1 MVSLDRILRQRR
13 ARTSRPSTRRRQST
27 RARALGVSRAPRRQ
41 SPLFPRGTGA
51 TVAKSQQ
58 RRGGRR
64 PLFPRGTGATV
75 AKSIQRRGSRTV
87 RDEGLTAEDLAALLL
102 AGGGF
107 GGGGG
112 GGGGGLSAADRRAE
126 ISLQGRLDDQAA
138 KDQRDFDADQAR
150 IAQEIEDKRIADA
163 LEERRQSDIRGLRG
177 ERQSRFVDLIG
188 RDQARAVL
196 FALGLGPQADIFTA
210 RASQLESTLPALK
223 GARTLELETE
233 AALAQLLG
241 KDIDIGARGVSGLG
255 PAQGAAT
262 AFQRGG
268 LSAQQ
273 LLSSAFG
280 VGDLG
285 TGRQPGIGADELRR
299 IVESVTPRGS
309 LV

>member
-1 MVSLDRILRQRR
+1 MVSLDRILKQRR
-13 ARTSRPSTRRRQST
+13 SRTKP
-27 RARALGVSRAPRRQ
+27 RARALSASRRPTGGALDRLARLRRQ
-41 SPLFPRGTGA
+41 ARVTPERVPA
-51 TVAKSQQ
+51 TVPIRGFNVST
-58 RRGGRR
+58 RGGTRQ
-64 PLFPRGTGATV
+64 PEPRD
-75 AKSIQRRGSRTV
+75 K
-87 RDEGLTAEDLAALLL
+87 ELTAEELAALL
-102 AGGGF
+102 AGLGDGGE
-107 GGGGG
+107 
-112 GGGGGLSAADRRAE
+112 GGGLSAADRQAEIRLESRLGAEESARRRTFERQEALRERAARAE
-126 ISLQGRLDDQAA
+126 EMRQQ
-138 KDQRDFDADQAR
+138 
-150 IAQEIEDKRIADA
+150 

-241 KDIDIGARGVSGLG
+241 KDIDIGAQGVSGIG

-273 LLSSAFG
+273 LLASAFG

-285 TGRQPGIGADELRR
+285 TGRQPGIGADELLR
-299 IVESVTPRGS
+299 IVQSVTPVGN
-309 LV
+309 L

>member
-1 MVSLDRILRQRR
+1 MVSLDRILAQRR
-13 ARTSRPSTRRRQST
+13 RRNVPVSRRIPPREERARFT
-27 RARALGVSRAPRRQ
+27 RATQREAAQRKRRVTTQ
-41 SPLFPRGTGA
+41 PTG
-51 TVAKSQQ
+51 
-58 RRGGRR
+58 G
-64 PLFPRGTGATV
+64 
-75 AKSIQRRGSRTV
+75 I
-87 RDEGLTAEDLAALLL
+87 TAEELAALLGG
-102 AGGGF
+102 GGGF

-112 GGGGGLSAADRRAE
+112 GGGGLSAAERQAE
-126 ISLQGRLDDQAA
+126 IRLEAGLSTQAA
-138 KDQRDFDADQAR
+138 QAQRDFDAEQAR
-150 IAQEIEDKRIADA
+150 IAQAIEDKRIADA
-163 LEERRQSDIRGLRG
+163 LEERRQSDIRGLRS

-241 KDIDIGARGVSGLG
+241 NTVDIGAKGVSGLG
-255 PAQGAAT
+255 TAQGAAT

-273 LLSSAFG
+273 LLASAFG

-285 TGRQPGIGADELRR
+285 TGRQPGIGADELLR
-299 IVESVTPRGS
+299 IVQSVTPRGN
-309 LV
+309 L

>member
-1 MVSLDRILRQRR
+1 MASIESILRARR
-13 ARTSRPSTRRRQST
+13 ASRTPTRRPVVDAFTQLAKARRQARTSPESVRSTFRLGGVNVPTGGTRQ
-27 RARALGVSRAPRRQ
+27 P
-41 SPLFPRGTGA
+41 
-51 TVAKSQQ
+51 
-58 RRGGRR
+58 GRR
-64 PLFPRGTGATV
+64 DDVDVDALIA
-75 AKSIQRRGSRTV
+75 AI
-87 RDEGLTAEDLAALLL
+87 LAGQ
-102 AGGGF
+102 GGGF

-112 GGGGGLSAADRRAE
+112 GGGGRTQADE
-126 ISLQGRLDDQAA
+126 IAFLREQSRLGGIAA
-138 KDQRDFDADQAR
+138 KDQRDFDAEQAR
-150 IAQEIEDKRIADA
+150 IAQAIEDKRIADA
-163 LEERRQSDIRGLRG
+163 LEERRQSDIRGLQG

-241 KDIDIGARGVSGLG
+241 KDIDIGAKGVSGLG

-273 LLSSAFG
+273 LLASAFG

-285 TGRQPGIGADELRR
+285 TGRQPGIGADELLR
-299 IVESVTPRGS
+299 IVQSVTPRGN
-309 LV
+309 L

>member
-1 MVSLDRILRQRR
+1 MVSIDQILRQRR
-13 ARTSRPSTRRRQST
+13 ARTSRPSTRRRQPT
-27 RARALGVSRAPRRQ
+27 RARALGTSRAPSRR
-41 SPLFPRGTGA
+41 PTTRNLPER
-51 TVAKSQQ
+51 Q
-58 RRGGRR
+58 RRLLQGTARGQALPAQR
-64 PLFPRGTGATV
+64 PL
-75 AKSIQRRGSRTV
+75 RTTT
-87 RDEGLTAEDLAALLL
+87 RDRGLTAEELAQAAIDAFLD
-102 AGGGF
+102 AQ
-107 GGGGG
+107 GGGG
-112 GGGGGLSAADRRAE
+112 GGGGGLSAADRQAEIRLESRLGAEESARRRTFERQEALRERAARAE
-126 ISLQGRLDDQAA
+126 
-138 KDQRDFDADQAR
+138 
-150 IAQEIEDKRIADA
+150 EIRQQ
-163 LEERRQSDIRGLRG
+163 LEERRQENIRGLRG

-196 FALGLGPQADIFTA
+196 FALGLGPQADIFTT
-210 RASQLESTLPALK
+210 RASQLETTLPALQ

-241 KDIDIGARGVSGLG
+241 KDIDIGAQGVSGLG

-299 IVESVTPRGS
+299 IVESVTPRGT
-309 LV
+309 L